1 MGFNA
6 IHSHTHKN
14 ENGARKKESCELR
27 LEEEEKGRFIMLEVV
42 PFYRRA
48 YKSSRYTYLPVP
60 TGTYVS

>member
-27 LEEEEKGRFIMLEVV
+27 LEEEEKGRFIMLSLEVV

-48 YKSSRYTYLPVP
+48 YKSN
-60 TGTYVS
+60 TYVPVLMCHES

>member
-27 LEEEEKGRFIMLEVV
+27 LEEEEKGRFIMLSLEVV

-48 YKSSRYTYLPVP
+48 
-60 TGTYVS
+60 